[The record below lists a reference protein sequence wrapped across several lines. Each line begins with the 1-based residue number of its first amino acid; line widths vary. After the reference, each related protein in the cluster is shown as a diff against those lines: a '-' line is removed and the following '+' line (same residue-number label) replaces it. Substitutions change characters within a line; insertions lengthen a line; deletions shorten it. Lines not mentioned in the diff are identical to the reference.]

1 MHKTDENTLADV
13 LFPDRTDEELSE
25 SILTI
30 PPEQRRLHT
39 ETYDFAI
46 STILDYIDKNNIF
59 IPEFQRR
66 YVWNNSQA
74 SRLIESLIIQCPIPV
89 IYLSQG
95 TDERLS
101 VIDGNQRLLSIQKY
115 VQNIFAL
122 KGLTAYPEL
131 EGLYYHELDPRF
143 QRHINNRTLRCIVIA
158 KDTHP
163 QVKFDVF
170 ERLNSGSVKL
180 SPQELRH
187 GIYHGKFMEFVKK
200 LAKNKTWKS
209 LLPAGVDRRMK
220 GEELVIRFLALHTNL
235 EKYKKPLSGFLNE
248 FSEANRNLDEGS
260 AKEFREL
267 FSQTVDGIKTIY
279 GDLAFKIFDKDRKI
293 LSNFNAALFDAEML
307 SISKADS
314 QITKPSEAKKQA
326 FIKALSSLFIEDD
339 FLKSINRATSDENQ
353 IKYRIERVG
362 DLLNKYL

>member
-1 MHKTDENTLADV
+1 
-13 LFPDRTDEELSE
+13 
-25 SILTI
+25 
-30 PPEQRRLHT
+30 
-39 ETYDFAI
+39 
-46 STILDYIDKNNIF
+46 
-59 IPEFQRR
+59 
-66 YVWNNSQA
+66 
-74 SRLIESLIIQCPIPV
+74 
-89 IYLSQG
+89 
-95 TDERLS
+95 
-101 VIDGNQRLLSIQKY
+101 
-115 VQNIFAL
+115 
-122 KGLTAYPEL
+122 
-131 EGLYYHELDPRF
+131 
-143 QRHINNRTLRCIVIA
+143 
-158 KDTHP
+158 
-163 QVKFDVF
+163 
-170 ERLNSGSVKL
+170 
-180 SPQELRH
+180 
-187 GIYHGKFMEFVKK
+187 
-200 LAKNKTWKS
+200 
-209 LLPAGVDRRMK
+209 MK